1 MAERKIG
8 DRTFKTE
15 PLLAKESMR
24 LLARL
29 VRVGGAAWDRFKDTL
44 ESEATARQGKQ
55 GKSGDGIGEQA
66 KILLAYGQLVI
77 DIVRE
82 NDTEE
87 VVSLV
92 EEIVTKAMIKRP
104 SGAYDPIEIDVDFQG
119 RLSEIYQVAAFVLQ
133 EEYSD
138 FFGASGLTG
147 GRKTMAA

>member
-29 VRVGGAAWDRFKDTL
+29 VRVSGAAWEDFKDTL
-44 ESEATARQGKQ
+44 EKEAAALLAGQKR
-55 GKSGDGIGEQA
+55 SGDDISAQA
-66 KILLAYGQLVI
+66 KMIGAIGQLVV

-87 VVSLV
+87 VVSLI
-92 EEIVTKAMIKRP
+92 EEIVSKAMIKRP
-104 SGAYDPIEIDVDFQG
+104 SGAYDPIEIDADFQG

-147 GRKTMAA
+147 GRKKIAA